1 MSVTKDDLTG
11 AALGLLDQSNG
22 LSKLTVDALASTLS
36 MSKSTLYKHF
46 DGMEELI
53 YASVERLCEA
63 TDTELT
69 EIDTSGSSGDAL
81 DAVSGVYGRYADRLP
96 AGLMLS
102 GSRERLPAAARMRL
116 ENTENRLGDR
126 VFRAAFGMGAPAHIA
141 HGIKSAYDGM
151 LRFLRTVPSGER
163 SEYVAQLTATLRK
176 GLVS

>member
-11 AALGLLDQSNG
+11 AALTLLDQSNG
-22 LSKLTVDALASTLS
+22 LSKLTVDALANTLS
-36 MSKSTLYKHF
+36 MSKSTLYKHY
-46 DGMEELI
+46 DGMDDLI
-53 YASVERLCEA
+53 YASIERVCLE

-69 EIDTSGSSGDAL
+69 QLGASGASGDAL

-102 GSRERLPAAARMRL
+102 ASRERLPAAARMRL

-126 VFRAAFGMGAPAHIA
+126 VFRAVFGMGAPAHIA

-163 SEYVAQLTATLRK
+163 SEYVAQLTAILRK